1 MSSIEPTNRS
11 AESTATS
18 ATTSPAALR
27 QQIDAANARF
37 MDAFQNG
44 DARGIAACY
53 TADAQL
59 LPAHNDVVEG
69 AGAITEFWRRVL
81 GMGIAQA
88 RLETTEVEGR
98 GDMAAEIGRYTLI
111 GADGATLDHGKYV
124 VVWHRAGDGWKL
136 HRDIWTTSQPQQ
148 TA

>member
-1 MSSIEPTNRS
+1 MSSIEPSSRN
-11 AESTATS
+11 AEPTLSS

-37 MDAFQNG
+37 MDAFQDG

-69 AGAITEFWRRVL
+69 TSAITEFWRSVI
-81 GMGIAQA
+81 GMGIAEV
-88 RLETTEVEGR
+88 RLETAEVEGR
-98 GDMAAEIGRYTLI
+98 GDMAAEVGRYVLA
-111 GADGATLDHGKYV
+111 GADGRSEERRVGKESRSWV
-124 VVWHRAGDGWKL
+124 DRW
-136 HRDIWTTSQPQQ
+136 
-148 TA
+148 